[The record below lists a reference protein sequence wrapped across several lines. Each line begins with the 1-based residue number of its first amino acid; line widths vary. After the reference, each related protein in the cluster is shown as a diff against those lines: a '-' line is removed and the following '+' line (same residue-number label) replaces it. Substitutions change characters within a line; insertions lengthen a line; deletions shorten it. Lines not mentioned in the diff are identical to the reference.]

1 MFFTSYELNEK
12 TLFAIIFNSQFSPF
26 LSGITQTLTLKTL
39 PSLNHIIDLL
49 LFNKDFMNDRF
60 GIEHVY
66 LFGYNSL
73 NEEKNLSK
81 INILYENNKD
91 LGMPLGRLINLE
103 KYIKERIKVGFSRV
117 IL

>member
-1 MFFTSYELNEK
+1 M
-12 TLFAIIFNSQFSPF
+12 
-26 LSGITQTLTLKTL
+26 

-49 LFNKDFMNDRF
+49 LSNKDFMNDRF

-91 LGMPLGRLINLE
+91 FGMPLGRLINLE
-103 KYIKERIKVGFSRV
+103 KYIKETIGIERFDLISMKNIHPVVYHHAEKSLVKIF
-117 IL
+117 